1 MALFSRRGSASV
13 EPRCHL
19 PVQPPISRPGSTG
32 CRVALILAFAGIFF
46 HGCARVPIHRP
57 TPPTDAPK
65 PVRSEARSST
75 RRVTDPKAA
84 ESEAEIERR
93 AEAHA
98 AFAAAM
104 IRQDEEG
111 TTGALDLFRKSL
123 ANDPD
128 NLSLAIDLARR
139 FLERKEA
146 EAALEILRRS
156 AARSTGSELAGTIQS
171 LLAVTLGQLGKKD
184 EAMAAYRDAIRLSP
198 ENLANYK
205 ALAELQA
212 GSGHRTQ
219 VLSTLE
225 QAASVTVTEPAYWV
239 DLAEL
244 FRQHAVQD
252 TNAAPRSIAA
262 ARSALEKA
270 AGLNPDDPGVLQ
282 RMGERYEGV
291 GLPEKAEAIYQGLR
305 TRFPRDP
312 RPTAKLAELYLR
324 IGKNKEAGEQLEA
337 LKRENPSNPVP
348 FYYLGL
354 LAYEA
359 KDYVRAA
366 SHFERAVLLNP
377 DFEPIYADLAAA
389 RLSLEKPEEALVI
402 LDKAARQFKPEFRRE
417 YLAAL
422 ANSRL
427 LRYDAAMTRFLAA
440 ETAAQEKQPE
450 LLDHHFYFQIGA
462 MLEKA
467 GQEER
472 SVEYLQKSLKLKPD
486 FDEALNHLGY
496 MWADKGVR
504 LEEAHDMIRRAVKAD
519 PENPAYLDS
528 LGWVLFRLGRAKE
541 AVAPLQKAVRLLN
554 EPDATVLDHLGD
566 VLAAVGRK
574 SEAHEAWVQSV
585 KVEKSDA
592 VQRKIDGGK

>member
-1 MALFSRRGSASV
+1 VGAV
-13 EPRCHL
+13 H
-19 PVQPPISRPGSTG
+19 
-32 CRVALILAFAGIFF
+32 LILVFAAIFL
-46 HGCARVPIHRP
+46 HGCARVPVRPSPKSAAP
-57 TPPTDAPK
+57 TPAPTAVEAVGRSG
-65 PVRSEARSST
+65 VRPST
-75 RRVTDPKAA
+75 RRVTDPKAG
-84 ESEAEIERR
+84 ESEATIERR
-93 AEAHA
+93 AAAHA

-104 IRQDEEG
+104 IQQDEDG
-111 TTGALDLFRKSL
+111 TSGALDLFRKSL
-123 ANDPD
+123 ADDPD
-128 NLSLAIDLARR
+128 NLSLAVDLARR
-139 FLERKEA
+139 LLERKDRD
-146 EAALEILRRS
+146 AALEILRRS
-156 AARSTGSELAGTIQS
+156 APRSAGSEFAGTIQS
-171 LLAVTLGQLGKKD
+171 LLAVTLAQLGKKD
-184 EAMAAYRDAIRLSP
+184 EAMTAYREAIRLSP
-198 ENLANYK
+198 AQLVNYR

-212 GSGHRTQ
+212 AAGRRPE
-219 VLSTLE
+219 VLTTLE
-225 QAASVTVTEPAYWV
+225 QAAAAVVTEPGYWV

-244 FRQHAVQD
+244 FRQHAVRD

-270 AGLNPDDPGVLQ
+270 AGLKPEDPGLLQ
-282 RMGERYEGV
+282 RMGERYEAV

-324 IGKNKEAGEQLEA
+324 MGKNKEAGEQLEA

-359 KDYVRAA
+359 KDFPRAV

-389 RLSLEKPEEALVI
+389 RLSLGKPEEALVT
-402 LDKAARQFKPEFRRE
+402 LDKAALQFKPEFRRE

-427 LRYDAAMTRFLAA
+427 LRFDAAMARFLAA
-440 ETAAQEKQPE
+440 EAAAREKQPE
-450 LLDHHFYFQIGA
+450 LLDHQFYFQIGA

-467 GQEER
+467 GKEER
-472 SVEYLQKSLKLKPD
+472 SIEYLQKSLKLKPE

-504 LEEAHDMIRRAVKAD
+504 LEEAHDMIRRAVKAEPD
-519 PENPAYLDS
+519 NPAYLDS

-541 AVAPLQKAVRLLN
+541 AVEPLQKAVRLLT

-566 VLAAVGRK
+566 VLSAVGRK
-574 SEAHEAWVQSV
+574 AEAREVWVQSE
-585 KVEKSDA
+585 KIEKSDA
-592 VQRKIDGGK
+592 VRRKIDAAK

>member
-1 MALFSRRGSASV
+1 MALFSRRGSASAG
-13 EPRCHL
+13 PRCHL
-19 PVQPPISRPGSTG
+19 PVQPPSSRPGSIG
-32 CRVALILAFAGIFF
+32 CRGVLILAFAGILLL
-46 HGCARVPIHRP
+46 GCARVQVARS
-57 TPPTDAPK
+57 AK
-65 PVRSEARSST
+65 PVAAPAPVRPEVRPST
-75 RRVTDPKAA
+75 RRITDPKAA
-84 ESEAEIERR
+84 ESEAVIERR
-93 AEAHA
+93 AAAHA

-104 IRQDEEG
+104 IQQDEDG
-111 TTGALDLFRKSL
+111 TSGALDLFRKSL
-123 ANDPD
+123 ASDPD
-128 NLSLAIDLARR
+128 NLSLAVDLARR
-139 FLERKEA
+139 YLERKER

-156 AARSTGSELAGTIQS
+156 AAHSAGSELAGTIQS
-171 LLAVTLGQLGKKD
+171 LLAVTLTQLEKKD
-184 EAMAAYRDAIRLSP
+184 EAIAAYREAIRLSP
-198 ENLANYK
+198 EVLANYK
-205 ALAELQA
+205 ALSDLQSA
-212 GSGHRTQ
+212 SGHRSQ

-225 QAASVTVTEPAYWV
+225 QAAAVVVPEPAYWI

-244 FRQHAVQD
+244 FRLHALQD

-270 AGLNPDDPGVLQ
+270 SGLKPEDPGLLQ

-291 GLPEKAEAIYQGLR
+291 GLPEKAVAIYQELR

-324 IGKNKEAGEQLEA
+324 TGKNKEAGEQLEA

-359 KDYVRAA
+359 KDFARAV

-389 RLSLEKPEEALVI
+389 RLSLEKPEEALAT
-402 LDKAARQFKPEFRRE
+402 LEKAARQFKPEFRRE

-440 ETAAQEKQPE
+440 ETAAREKQPE

-486 FDEALNHLGY
+486 FWRYSTERSS
-496 MWADKGVR
+496 W
-504 LEEAHDMIRRAVKAD
+504 
-519 PENPAYLDS
+519 PAFS
-528 LGWVLFRLGRAKE
+528 SI
-541 AVAPLQKAVRLLN
+541 AP
-554 EPDATVLDHLGD
+554 
-566 VLAAVGRK
+566 
-574 SEAHEAWVQSV
+574 
-585 KVEKSDA
+585 
-592 VQRKIDGGK
+592 I